1 MDNLKE
7 RILNCKTA
15 NELNSLKLLTV
26 KDKQNFKENQM
37 AFIKMKNK
45 FQRMPLRERPK
56 DFGAIYNPEIEQQ
69 IEKDNEIKAE
79 DYKDWLIQENAK
91 LKQDVDGLEGNCRWL
106 KNKNKKL
113 EAELSQCKQTIA
125 DLKEAIQEHLNRIK
139 EEVNEQD

>member
-15 NELNSLKLLTV
+15 NELNSLRLLTL

-56 DFGAIYNPEIEQQ
+56 DFGTIYNPEIEQQ